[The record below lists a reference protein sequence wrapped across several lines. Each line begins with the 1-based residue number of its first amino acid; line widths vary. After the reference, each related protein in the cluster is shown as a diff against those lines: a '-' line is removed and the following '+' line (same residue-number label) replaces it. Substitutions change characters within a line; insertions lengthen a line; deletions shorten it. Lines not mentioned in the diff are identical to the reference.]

1 MNDLA
6 RSVIKEMQT
15 HLDSNQPSP
24 GKDYSKDYVVFNYV
38 YVSEAMLKVTCKLL
52 GSGHIYIDTYEGIA
66 HTEGPMQGCWEYQKV
81 DYVMGL
87 LELAKYDNIIAV
99 LTDRLVWVQQEESKR
114 GLTDKKIEFRKNRYV
129 QRVNASGEVYSTFDV
144 QDIAI

>member
-24 GKDYSKDYVVFNYV
+24 GKDYVVFNYV
-38 YVSEAMLKVTCKLL
+38 YVSEPMLRVTCTLL

-87 LELAKYDNIIAV
+87 LELAKHENIITV
-99 LTDRLVWVQQEESKR
+99 LTDRLVWVQQEASKKS
-114 GLTDKKIEFRKNRYV
+114 LNDKKIEFRKNRYV
-129 QRVNASGEVYSTFDV
+129 QRQNASGEVYSTFDV
-144 QDIAI
+144 QEIAI